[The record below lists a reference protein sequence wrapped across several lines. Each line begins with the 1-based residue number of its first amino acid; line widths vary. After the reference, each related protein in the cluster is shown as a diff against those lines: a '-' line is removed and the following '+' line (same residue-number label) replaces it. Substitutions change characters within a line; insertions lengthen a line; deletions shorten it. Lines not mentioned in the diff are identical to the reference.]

1 MRSIKL
7 DITNK
12 AGMRLAVAES
22 AAAPSYRRRGVTI
35 ASASLALH
43 RLRLRPAPRV
53 RRRDGVVGRL
63 VERALAEPL
72 ATAGRR
78 EEVQRDALRRRPLP
92 VHGRIDHE
100 RQAALM
106 FDDRAGQLLANRVGH
121 GVAAALHPAGR
132 GSGVELHLLPST
144 LGGYGRSAVARV
156 TSWEE
161 AHYPSAHHAMV
172 STVSHALNVGTGEP
186 SS

>member
-12 AGMRLAVAES
+12 AETRLAVAES

-53 RRRDGVVGRL
+53 RRRDGVVGRP

-78 EEVQRDALRRRPLP
+78 EEVERDALRRRPLA
-92 VHGRIDHE
+92 VHGGIDHKG
-100 RQAALM
+100 RGATVL
-106 FDDRAGQLLANRVGH
+106 DRRAGKLLANRVGE
-121 GVAAALHPAGR
+121 GMPAAHHPAGR
-132 GSGVELHLLPST
+132 GSGVELHLLPGFAI
-144 LGGYGRSAVARV
+144 GGHGRSAVARV
-156 TSWEE
+156 TSRQE
-161 AHYPSAHHAMV
+161 AH
-172 STVSHALNVGTGEP
+172 
-186 SS
+186 